1 MSEPTPTPQ
10 PSADGGHTDPTTP
23 PAPAPWTP
31 PDPLAGPQPWVPQAP
46 WSPTPWSP
54 GSTGTPGPTG
64 GAGTAGGIGTPGNT
78 GQPDATADPARTGP
92 PGSADAPRPAVPP
105 VTPVPPP
112 AHPWP
117 GYAAPGWP
125 PAGYPPPYAYP
136 GMPPTRTNGGK
147 IAAIIVGVATVL
159 VLLFCG
165 CVGLGVLGNS
175 FGDPVTSGEP
185 YGDPGYGEPEED
197 ATAGQPSPATTPSGG
212 PGRFE
217 VVYEVTGTE
226 AVNVQFYDANGDFLQ
241 VDEVQSP
248 WRLAFTANDR
258 QRVQIVAL
266 PANRGGD
273 PITCQITID
282 GKVVSRDSSSSGAI
296 ATCFGW

>member
-1 MSEPTPTPQ
+1 M
-10 PSADGGHTDPTTP
+10 
-23 PAPAPWTP
+23 
-31 PDPLAGPQPWVPQAP
+31 
-46 WSPTPWSP
+46 
-54 GSTGTPGPTG
+54 
-64 GAGTAGGIGTPGNT
+64 AGTAGGIGTPG
-78 GQPDATADPARTGP
+78 DP
-92 PGSADAPRPAVPP
+92 PRPAVPP

-136 GMPPTRTNGGK
+136 GTPPTRTNGGK
-147 IAAIIVGVATVL
+147 IAAIVVAVATVL

-165 CVGLGVLGNS
+165 CVGLGVLGSS

-212 PGRFE
+212 PGQLT
-217 VVYEVTGTE
+217 VLYEATG
-226 AVNVQFYDANGDFLQ
+226 AALVDVQFYDANGDFYQ
-241 VDEVQSP
+241 YEGVPSP
-248 WRLAFTANDR
+248 WRMGFASNDR
-258 QRVQIVAL
+258 HRVQIIVS
-266 PANRGGD
+266 PAGLADDNQV
-273 PITCQITID
+273 TCRISMN
-282 GKVVSRDSSSSGAI
+282 GKVVSEDSGVYG